1 MNKKKESNYGH
12 FYTKFIKLLNLLVKR
27 NKNQQTMI
35 DKINSLINIF
45 DVGDLKF
52 FFLVVKKNIKNL
64 MTLSLIFSL
73 LVFLISSNQ
82 EKKFLSKATIVIEP
96 DDNKIVN
103 IEEVYSI
110 EALSNRINNQ
120 IAILKS
126 DEVLEY
132 IVKDKKSSM
141 KFKNLYSENKQNLF
155 RRIFSKK
162 INIDEDF
169 LKSILTANFSVRNIP
184 RSDVLELSFISTNP
198 KISQLA
204 LMSIID
210 SYQRYEIDSKIQIT
224 NYANKKITERL
235 KELVA
240 QMDIA
245 QKKLSNYKKDNN
257 LVDTGNVK
265 ELKIKEIQ
273 SISSRIV
280 DAKKN
285 YQEQQNDLLS
295 IKVADGD
302 MDALLAIKDLRSRE
316 EISNIKASLNA
327 NESNIQSLSL
337 IYTDKHPKIIQAND
351 LNDNLKEQLKDIL
364 DENIQQK
371 AFELS
376 NLDNFIKLSDEE
388 LQKATDELRIIE
400 EKEAG
405 MLKFSREVESSRK
418 LYESFLQRVKET
430 NEAQNLQVSRLK
442 VIETPILPSS
452 HFSPQP
458 TKNFLLA
465 FLISF
470 FGIYGLLY
478 FREMNSSVIKS
489 PEAIE
494 SLNIPQVGILP
505 RVENLK
511 RGYHILQMF
520 VEDGGSSFAE
530 AIRSSRATIE
540 SKFTKNKS
548 YMVTS
553 SNPSEGK
560 TTFAFNLALSLEKAN
575 KVLFIEADIRRPSV
589 LNGFYQFDR
598 EILGLGEIITG
609 SAQLNEAIFK
619 VPGTE
624 LDIITSG
631 EKRFDMS
638 DIVNKEQIKKF
649 LDVLKMEYDFVI
661 VDSPPVQP
669 VSDTLI
675 LTQASDYNLFVIRSD
690 ETRTASFMSSIKKI
704 QNVGAKIN
712 GIVINDLDTSKDSYY
727 SYYYSYSPDY
737 YTKS

>member
-1 MNKKKESNYGH
+1 
-12 FYTKFIKLLNLLVKR
+12 
-27 NKNQQTMI
+27 MI
-35 DKINSLINIF
+35 DRINSLINVF
-45 DVGDLKF
+45 DIGDLKF
-52 FFLVVKKNIKNL
+52 FFLVAKKNIKNL
-64 MTLSLIFSL
+64 IILSLIFSL

-103 IEEVYSI
+103 IEEVYSV
-110 EALSNRINNQ
+110 EAQSNRINNQ
-120 IAILKS
+120 MAILKS
-126 DEVLEY
+126 DEVQEY
-132 IVKDKKSSM
+132 ILKDKKNSM
-141 KFKNLYSENKQNLF
+141 KFKSLYSENKQNF
-155 RRIFSKK
+155 FQRIFTKK
-162 INIDEDF
+162 QNIDEDF
-169 LKSILTANFSVRNIP
+169 LKLILTKNFSVKNIP
-184 RSDVLELSFISTNP
+184 RSDVLELSFVSTNP

-204 LMSIID
+204 LISIID

-224 NYANKKITERL
+224 NYANQKITERL

-240 QMDIA
+240 QMDVA
-245 QKKLSNYKKDNN
+245 QKKLSNYKRENN

-273 SISSRIV
+273 SISARIV

-302 MDALLAIKDLRSRE
+302 VDALLAIKDLRSRE
-316 EISNIKASLNA
+316 EISNIKASLTA

-337 IYTDKHPKIIQAND
+337 IYTDKHPKILQAND
-351 LNDNLKEQLKDIL
+351 LNENLKVQLKDIL

-376 NLDNFIKLSDEE
+376 NLDNFIKLSEDE
-388 LQKATDELRIIE
+388 LQNATDELRIIE

-418 LYESFLQRVKET
+418 LYDSFLQRVKET
-430 NEAQNLQVSRLK
+430 NEAQNLQVSKLK
-442 VIETPILPSS
+442 VIETPNLPSS
-452 HFSPQP
+452 PFSPQP
-458 TKNFLLA
+458 TKNFILA

-470 FGIYGLLY
+470 FGVYGLLY

-489 PEAIE
+489 PEAID
-494 SLNIPQVGILP
+494 SLNIPQIGILP
-505 RVENLK
+505 RVEKLK

-520 VEDGGSSFAE
+520 VEDGASSFAE

-540 SKFTKNKS
+540 SKFSKNRS

-560 TTFAFNLALSLEKAN
+560 TTYAFNLALSLEKAN

-609 SAQLNEAIFK
+609 SAQLNDAIFK

-649 LDVLKMEYDFVI
+649 LDVLKLEYDYVI

-675 LTQASDYNLFVIRSD
+675 LTQASDYNLFVVRSD

>member
-1 MNKKKESNYGH
+1 
-12 FYTKFIKLLNLLVKR
+12 
-27 NKNQQTMI
+27 MI
-35 DKINSLINIF
+35 NRISTLINIF

-52 FFLVVKKNIKNL
+52 FFLVAKKNLKNL
-64 MTLSLIFSL
+64 LILSIIFSL
-73 LVFLISSNQ
+73 LVFLISSNL
-82 EKKFLSKATIVIEP
+82 EKKYLSKATIVIEP

-103 IEEVYSI
+103 IEEVYSL
-110 EALSNRINNQ
+110 ETQNNRINNQ
-120 IAILKS
+120 MAILKS
-126 DEVLEY
+126 DEVQEY
-132 IVKDKKSSM
+132 IVNDKKNSM
-141 KFKNLYSENKQNLF
+141 KFQNLYSDSKQNF
-155 RRIFSKK
+155 FQRIFSKK
-162 INIDEDF
+162 KKINEDF
-169 LKSILTANFSVRNIP
+169 LKLILTENFKVKNIP
-184 RSDVLELSFISTNP
+184 RSDVLELSFVSTNP

-204 LMSIID
+204 LISIID

-224 NYANKKITERL
+224 SYANQKIAERL
-235 KELVA
+235 KELVN

-245 QKKLSNYKKDNN
+245 QKKLSNYKRENN

-302 MDALLAIKDLRSRE
+302 IDALLAIKDLRSRD
-316 EISNIKASLNA
+316 EISNIKASLTA
-327 NESNIQSLSL
+327 NESNIQSLLL

-351 LNDNLKEQLKDIL
+351 LNENLKIQLKDLL

-376 NLDNFIKLSDEE
+376 NLDNFIKLSDDE

-430 NEAQNLQVSRLK
+430 NEAQNLQVSKLK
-442 VIETPILPSS
+442 IIETPSLPLKP
-452 HFSPQP
+452 FSPKP
-458 TKNFLLA
+458 TQNLLIA
-465 FLISF
+465 FIISF

-494 SLNIPQVGILP
+494 SLNIPQIGILP
-505 RVENLK
+505 RVEKLK

-520 VEDGGSSFAE
+520 VEDGASSFAE

-540 SKFTKNKS
+540 SKYDKNKS
-548 YMVTS
+548 YIVTS

-560 TTFAFNLALSLEKAN
+560 TTFAFNLALSLEKSS

-609 SAQLNEAIFK
+609 NAQLNEAIFK

-638 DIVNKEQIKKF
+638 DIVNRDQIQKF
-649 LDVLKMEYDFVI
+649 LDILKLEYDYVI

-675 LTQASDYNLFVIRSD
+675 LTQASDYNLFVVRSE
-690 ETRTASFMSSIKKI
+690 ETRNASFISSIKKI

-712 GIVINDLDTSKDSYY
+712 GIIINDLDTSKDSYY
-727 SYYYSYSPDY
+727 SYYYNYSPEY

>member
-1 MNKKKESNYGH
+1 M
-12 FYTKFIKLLNLLVKR
+12 TDKF
-27 NKNQQTMI
+27 
-35 DKINSLINIF
+35 NSLINIL
-45 DVGDLKF
+45 DVGDIKF
-52 FFLVVKKNIKNL
+52 FLLVIKKNLKNL
-64 MTLSLIFSL
+64 LTISSVISL
-73 LVFLISSNQ
+73 LILLISLNQ
-82 EKKFLSKATIVIEP
+82 EKKYLSKATIVIEP
-96 DDNKIVN
+96 EDNKIVN

-110 EALSNRINNQ
+110 EAQSNRINNQ
-120 IAILKS
+120 MAILKS
-126 DEVLEY
+126 DEVQEY
-132 IVKDKKSSM
+132 IIKDKKNSM
-141 KFKNLYSENKQNLF
+141 KFKNLYSETKQNF
-155 RRIFSKK
+155 FQRILTRKK
-162 INIDEDF
+162 NIDDVF
-169 LKSILTANFSVRNIP
+169 LKSVITENFKVKNIP
-184 RSDVLELSFISTNP
+184 RSDVLELSFVSNNP

-204 LMSIID
+204 LVSIID
-210 SYQRYEIDSKIQIT
+210 SYQRYEIDSKIKIT
-224 NYANKKITERL
+224 NYANQKISERL

-240 QMDIA
+240 QMDVA
-245 QKKLSNYKKDNN
+245 QKKLSNYKKENN

-265 ELKIKEIQ
+265 ELKINEIQ
-273 SISSRIV
+273 SISKRIL

-302 MDALLAIKDLRSRE
+302 VDALLAIKDLRSRD
-316 EISNIKASLNA
+316 EISNIKASLTA

-337 IYTDKHPKIIQAND
+337 IYTDQHPKIVQAND
-351 LNDNLKEQLKDIL
+351 LNESLKVQLKDIL

-376 NLDNFIKLSDEE
+376 NLDNFIKLSEEE

-430 NEAQNLQVSRLK
+430 NEAQNLQVSKLK
-442 VIETPILPSS
+442 VIETPNLPLKP
-452 HFSPQP
+452 FYPEP
-458 TKNFLLA
+458 TKNFILA
-465 FLISF
+465 FIVSF
-470 FGIYGLLY
+470 FAFFGLLY

-494 SLNIPQVGILP
+494 SLNIPQIGILP
-505 RVENLK
+505 RIDKLK
-511 RGYHILQMF
+511 RGYHILQFF
-520 VEDGGSSFAE
+520 VEDGASSFAE
-530 AIRSSRATIE
+530 AIRSARATVE
-540 SKFTKNKS
+540 SKFLKNKS
-548 YMVTS
+548 FLVTS

-560 TTFAFNLALSLEKAN
+560 TTFAFNLALSLEKSS

-609 SAQLNEAIFK
+609 STQLKDVVFK

-649 LDVLKMEYDFVI
+649 FDVLKVNYDYVI

-675 LTQASDYNLFVIRSD
+675 LTQASDYNLFVIRSE
-690 ETRTASFMSSIKKI
+690 ETRTSSFMSSIKKI
-704 QNVGAKIN
+704 QNVGAQIN
-712 GIVINDLDTSKDSYY
+712 GIVINDLDISKDSYY
-727 SYYYSYSPDY
+727 SYYYNYTPEY
-737 YTKS
+737 YTRN

>member
-1 MNKKKESNYGH
+1 
-12 FYTKFIKLLNLLVKR
+12 
-27 NKNQQTMI
+27 MI
-35 DKINSLINIF
+35 NRISTLINIF

-52 FFLVVKKNIKNL
+52 FFLVAKKNLKNL
-64 MTLSLIFSL
+64 LILSIIFSL
-73 LVFLISSNQ
+73 LVFLISSNL
-82 EKKFLSKATIVIEP
+82 EKKYLSKATIVIEP

-103 IEEVYSI
+103 IEEVYSL
-110 EALSNRINNQ
+110 ETQNNRINNQ
-120 IAILKS
+120 MAILKS
-126 DEVLEY
+126 DEVQEY
-132 IVKDKKSSM
+132 IVNDKKNSM
-141 KFKNLYSENKQNLF
+141 KFQNLYSDSKQNF
-155 RRIFSKK
+155 FQRIFSKK
-162 INIDEDF
+162 KKINEDF
-169 LKSILTANFSVRNIP
+169 LKLILTENFKVKNIP
-184 RSDVLELSFISTNP
+184 RSDVLELSFVSTNP

-204 LMSIID
+204 LISIID

-224 NYANKKITERL
+224 SYANQKIAERL
-235 KELVA
+235 KELVN

-245 QKKLSNYKKDNN
+245 QKKLSNYKRENN

-302 MDALLAIKDLRSRE
+302 IDALLAIKDLRSRD
-316 EISNIKASLNA
+316 EISNIKASLTA
-327 NESNIQSLSL
+327 NESNIQSLLL

-351 LNDNLKEQLKDIL
+351 LNENLKIQLKDLL

-376 NLDNFIKLSDEE
+376 NLDNFIKLSDDE

-430 NEAQNLQVSRLK
+430 NEAQNLQVSKLK
-442 VIETPILPSS
+442 IIETPSLPLKP
-452 HFSPQP
+452 FSPKP
-458 TKNFLLA
+458 TQNLLIA
-465 FLISF
+465 FIISF

-494 SLNIPQVGILP
+494 SLNIPQIGILP
-505 RVENLK
+505 RVEKLK

-520 VEDGGSSFAE
+520 VEDGASSFAE

-540 SKFTKNKS
+540 SKYDKNKS
-548 YMVTS
+548 YIVTS

-560 TTFAFNLALSLEKAN
+560 TTFAFNLALSLEKSS

-609 SAQLNEAIFK
+609 TAQLNEAIFK
-619 VPGTE
+619 VPGTD

-638 DIVNKEQIKKF
+638 DIVNRDQIQKF
-649 LDVLKMEYDFVI
+649 LDILKLEYDYVI

-675 LTQASDYNLFVIRSD
+675 LTQASDYNLFVVRSE
-690 ETRTASFMSSIKKI
+690 ETRNASFMSSIKKI

-712 GIVINDLDTSKDSYY
+712 GIIINDLDTSKDSYY
-727 SYYYSYSPDY
+727 SYYYNYSPEY

>member
-1 MNKKKESNYGH
+1 
-12 FYTKFIKLLNLLVKR
+12 
-27 NKNQQTMI
+27 MI
-35 DKINSLINIF
+35 DRINSLLNIF

-52 FFLVVKKNIKNL
+52 FYLVAKKNLKNL
-64 MTLSLIFSL
+64 ITLSLILSL

-110 EALSNRINNQ
+110 EAQSNRINNQ
-120 IAILKS
+120 MAILKS
-126 DEVLEY
+126 DEVQEY
-132 IVKDKKSSM
+132 IVKDKKNSM
-141 KFKNLYSENKQNLF
+141 KFKNLYSENKQNF
-155 RRIFSKK
+155 FQRIFTKK
-162 INIDEDF
+162 QNIDEDF
-169 LKSILTANFSVRNIP
+169 LKSILTENFSVRNIP
-184 RSDVLELSFISTNP
+184 RSDVLELSFVSTNP

-204 LMSIID
+204 LISIID

-224 NYANKKITERL
+224 NYANQKITERL

-240 QMDIA
+240 QMDVA
-245 QKKLSNYKKDNN
+245 QKKLSDYKRENN

-302 MDALLAIKDLRSRE
+302 VDALLAIKDLRSRD
-316 EISNIKASLNA
+316 EISNIKASLTA

-351 LNDNLKEQLKDIL
+351 LNENLKVQLKDIL

-376 NLDNFIKLSDEE
+376 NLDNFIKLSEEE

-430 NEAQNLQVSRLK
+430 NEAQNLQVSKLK
-442 VIETPILPSS
+442 VIETPNLPLSP
-452 HFSPQP
+452 FSPQP
-458 TKNFLLA
+458 TKNFILA

-470 FGIYGLLY
+470 FGVYGLLY

-489 PEAIE
+489 PEAID
-494 SLNIPQVGILP
+494 SLNIPQIGILP
-505 RVENLK
+505 RVEKLK

-520 VEDGGSSFAE
+520 VEDGASSFAE

-540 SKFTKNKS
+540 SKFSKNRS

-560 TTFAFNLALSLEKAN
+560 TTFAFNLALSLEKTN

-619 VPGTE
+619 VPGTD

-649 LDVLKMEYDFVI
+649 LDVLKMEYDYVI

-675 LTQASDYNLFVIRSD
+675 LTQASDYNLFVIRSE
-690 ETRTASFMSSIKKI
+690 ETRTASFMSSIKKV

-712 GIVINDLDTSKDSYY
+712 GIIINDLDTSKDSYY
-727 SYYYSYSPDY
+727 SYYYSYSPEY